1 MMSVPWELYR
11 SSNMQTIDKV
21 FRNL

>member
-1 MMSVPWELYR
+1 MSVPWELYR